1 MGEPSRLVEDQPGD
15 QLADIGK
22 RAGHLGVEIAD
33 VAGIVTDLTAIGAAQ
48 AEHTKA
54 ARAAAES
61 LNETNA
67 WLADSMGEARATANN
82 TRVILG
88 ESADAISGMV
98 QRSTHTMRTLS
109 ESALSFRGQLEDVD
123 TKLRDVQKASKA
135 IELIA
140 KETRLLALNASV
152 EAARAG
158 EAGRGFAIIATAVK
172 TLADQITSFSGQTT
186 DHLVALSATLD
197 RLKQNAKDNAGE
209 AQQAIEETET
219 AARATDTLHTLVQS
233 VGELV
238 SGIDAMA
245 QPVERNVEGFA
256 HVRSELEELDQTV
269 GRSGEMLGRAGTRTN
284 TILEISEDL
293 MLFIAQ
299 SGIRTPDTP
308 IVELAQRKADE
319 IAKLFGAAID
329 RGEITISDLFDDK
342 YRPIEGSNPQQVL
355 TRFTD
360 FTDRH
365 LPAIQEP
372 VLEVDKRITF
382 CAAVDRNGYLPT
394 HNRIYSRPQG
404 KDPVWN
410 TANCRNRRIFSDR
423 TGLSAGRNQKPFLL
437 QTYRRDM
444 GGGTYALMK
453 DCSAP
458 IYVKG
463 RHWGGFR
470 IGFKV

>member
-1 MGEPSRLVEDQPGD
+1 MGEPARLIEEQPGD
-15 QLADIGK
+15 LADIGK

-33 VAGIVTDLTAIGAAQ
+33 VAGIVTDLTSIGAAQ
-48 AEHTKA
+48 AEHTKS
-54 ARAAAES
+54 ARAAAEALS
-61 LNETNA
+61 ETNA
-67 WLADSMGEARATANN
+67 WLADSMGEARANANN

-88 ESADAISGMV
+88 ESADAITAMV
-98 QRSTHTMRTLS
+98 DRSTHTMRTLS
-109 ESALSFRGQLEDVD
+109 ASALDFRGQLEEVD
-123 TKLRDVQKASKA
+123 TNLRNVQAASKA
-135 IELIA
+135 IETIA

-158 EAGRGFAIIATAVK
+158 DAGRGFAIIATAVK
-172 TLADQITSFSGQTT
+172 GLADQITSFSAQTA
-186 DHLVALSATLD
+186 DHLVSLSTTLQ
-197 RLKQNAKDNAGE
+197 RLKGNAENNAGE

-219 AARATDTLHTLVQS
+219 AARATETLRTLVNS

-238 SGIDAMA
+238 SGIDAMS
-245 QPVERNVEGFA
+245 QPVERNVEAFA
-256 HVRSELEELDQTV
+256 KVRSELEELDQTV
-269 GRSGEMLGRAGTRTN
+269 ERSGQMLERAGARTN
-284 TILEISEDL
+284 AILEISEDL
-293 MLFIAQ
+293 ILFIAQ
-299 SGIRTPDTP
+299 SGIRTRDTP
-308 IVELAQRKADE
+308 IIEIAQRKADE
-319 IAKLFGAAID
+319 IATLFTAALD
-329 RGEITISDLFDDK
+329 RGEISLADLFDEK
-342 YRPIEGSNPQQVL
+342 YQPVEGSNPQQAL
-355 TRFTD
+355 TRFTG

-365 LPAIQEP
+365 LPEIQEP
-372 VLEVDKRITF
+372 VLLMDPRITF

-394 HNRIYSRPQG
+394 HNRIYSKPQG

-423 TGLSAGRNQKPFLL
+423 TGLSAGRSQKPFLL

>member
-1 MGEPSRLVEDQPGD
+1 MGEPARLIEEQPGD

-33 VAGIVTDLTAIGAAQ
+33 VAGIVTDLTSIGAAQ

-54 ARAAAES
+54 ARAAAEA
-61 LNETNA
+61 LAETNA

-82 TRVILG
+82 TRVVLG
-88 ESADAISGMV
+88 ESADAITGMV
-98 QRSTHTMRTLS
+98 QLSTHTMRTLS
-109 ESALSFRGQLEDVD
+109 ESALSFHTQLEEVD
-123 TKLRDVQKASKA
+123 GNLRNVQAASKA
-135 IELIA
+135 IETIA

-158 EAGRGFAIIATAVK
+158 DAGRGFAIIATAVK
-172 TLADQITSFSGQTT
+172 GLADQIASFSAQTS
-186 DHLVALSATLD
+186 DHLVTLSATLD
-197 RLKQNAKDNAGE
+197 RLKQNAQGNAGE

-219 AARATDTLHTLVQS
+219 AARATETLRTLVTS

-245 QPVERNVEGFA
+245 QPVERNVEEFA
-256 HVRSELEELDQTV
+256 KVRSELEEMDQTV
-269 GRSGEMLGRAGTRTN
+269 ERSGEMLERAGVRTN
-284 TILEISEDL
+284 AILEISEDL

-308 IVELAQRKADE
+308 IIEIAQHKADE
-319 IAKLFGAAID
+319 IAKLFTAAID
-329 RGEITISDLFDDK
+329 RGEISLADLFDEQ
-342 YRPIEGSNPQQVL
+342 YQPVEGSNPQQVL
-355 TRFTD
+355 TRFTG

-365 LPAIQEP
+365 LPEIQEP
-372 VLEVDKRITF
+372 VLGMDPRITF

-394 HNRIYSRPQG
+394 HNRIYSKPQG

-423 TGLSAGRNQKPFLL
+423 TGLSAGRSQKPFLL

-444 GGGTYALMK
+444 GGGQFVLMK
-453 DCSAP
+453 DISAP
-458 IYVKG
+458 IFVNG
-463 RHWGGFR
+463 RHWGGLR
-470 IGFKV
+470 LAIRV

>member
-1 MGEPSRLVEDQPGD
+1 MGEPARLMEEQPGD

-33 VAGIVTDLTAIGAAQ
+33 VAGIVTDLASIGAAQ
-48 AEHTKA
+48 AEHTKS
-54 ARAAAES
+54 ARAAADALS
-61 LNETNA
+61 ETNA

-88 ESADAISGMV
+88 ESADAITGMV
-98 QRSTHTMRTLS
+98 QRSTHTMRSLG
-109 ESALSFRGQLEDVD
+109 ESALSFRTQLEDVD
-123 TKLRDVQKASKA
+123 GKLRAVQTASKA
-135 IELIA
+135 IESIA

-158 EAGRGFAIIATAVK
+158 DAGRGFAIIAIAVK
-172 TLADQITSFSGQTT
+172 TLADQIASFSGQTAE
-186 DHLVALSATLD
+186 HLVALTATLEQ
-197 RLKQNAKDNAGE
+197 LKTHAESNAGE

-219 AARATDTLHTLVQS
+219 AARATATLHTLVQS

-238 SGIDAMA
+238 SGIDSMA
-245 QPVERNVEGFA
+245 QPVERNVEEFA
-256 HVRSELEELDQTV
+256 KVRTELEELDQTV
-269 GRSGEMLGRAGTRTN
+269 ERSGEMLERGGVRTN
-284 TILEISEDL
+284 AILEISEDL

-308 IVELAQRKADE
+308 IIE
-319 IAKLFGAAID
+319 IAQHKAAEIAALFTAAVD
-329 RGEITISDLFDDK
+329 RGELTLADLFDEK
-342 YRPIEGSNPQQVL
+342 YQPIDGTNPQQML
-355 TRFTD
+355 TRFTG
-360 FTDRH
+360 FTDRY
-365 LPAIQEP
+365 LPDLQEP
-372 VLEVDKRITF
+372 VLQMDPRITF

-394 HNRIYSRPQG
+394 HNRIYSKPQG